1 MQTIDRNLV
10 EAPPG
15 ANHVFTFSTS
25 CLPGGYSF
33 LPTPSPP
40 GPRYVFTFSTL
51 RLPGGFSS
59 LRWAHDLPLLGP
71 VRFYVFHV
79 APAWWLLLPPL
90 GPIRFYVFYAASAW
104 RFLLPFLLPLPGPVR
119 FYVSTLQRNPQRT
132 LQRTFLRC
140 NVKRNVITLQRKNV
154 MGASVAILQIFRG
167 AVRTL
172 ILKLHFLPTTQLVC
186 SDHVHTHSR
195 KQDSTRNVHQLCIH
209 RLTRDHAQTHN
220 IDTKTRRQET
230 TQDRY

>member
-1 MQTIDRNLV
+1 MVKFWIGNTDVQRNSYSHKIGSISCKNRTRLDYQV
-10 EAPPG
+10 YQSHIK
-15 ANHVFTFSTS
+15 NQFNISTS
-25 CLPGGYSF
+25 IVLKEFWS
-33 LPTPSPP
+33 
-40 GPRYVFTFSTL
+40 R
-51 RLPGGFSS
+51 
-59 LRWAHDLPLLGP
+59 
-71 VRFYVFHV
+71 
-79 APAWWLLLPPL
+79 
-90 GPIRFYVFYAASAW
+90 
-104 RFLLPFLLPLPGPVR
+104 
-119 FYVSTLQRNPQRT
+119 
-132 LQRTFLRC
+132 
-140 NVKRNVITLQRKNV
+140 
-154 MGASVAILQIFRG
+154 QIFRG